1 MKWRFEDI
9 LTFTQVMEAGTVTA
23 AAKRLNL
30 SKSVISKR
38 ISDLEAALDV
48 ELFRRSTGQIRS
60 TESADALYERM
71 VPLIQEIN
79 ETAERV
85 SRSQQALQG
94 RLRITL
100 PMSFGTMYLGPVIA
114 EFARSHPDLELAID
128 YDDRMVDLV
137 RNGYDLGIRIGRLK
151 DSTLKA
157 RKLCNCPRVVCCSPA
172 YSKQHGLPTS
182 LADLAT
188 HSCIDYA
195 HVHTSQLWQFESR
208 RPGRKAA
215 FVPMRSRIVA
225 NNGEVMRDMAIAGLG
240 LVLLPQF
247 LAALPLREGSLIPAL
262 ASETPVSYDIFAVYP
277 STRHVST
284 KVRTL
289 IDYLARYFAPPLPWD
304 RNDPENGRSD
314 LIV

>member
-60 TESADALYERM
+60 TEAADAFYERM

-79 ETAERV
+79 ETAEGV
-85 SRSQQALQG
+85 SRSQQALHG
-94 RLRITL
+94 RLRITM
-100 PMSFGTMYLGPVIA
+100 PMSFGTMYLGPVLA

-151 DSTLKA
+151 DSSLKA
-157 RKLCNCPRVVCCSPA
+157 RKLCGCSRVVCCSPA
-172 YSKQHGLPTS
+172 YARDHGLPTS

-208 RPGRKAA
+208 RPGRKPAS
-215 FVPMRSRIVA
+215 VLMRSRIVA

-247 LAALPLREGSLIPAL
+247 LAAAPLRKGALIPVL

-277 STRHVST
+277 STRHVSA

-304 RNDPENGRSD
+304 RNDLEKGRSD
-314 LIV
+314 LVG